1 MKEESDVYTTFAKDI
16 DMLKQGQIRLVSKAR
31 ARKLRKKGIACWWSA
46 KLYSRVRT
54 GLTTDSNVSTEAKD

>member
-1 MKEESDVYTTFAKDI
+1 MKWINVEDRLPSDI

-46 KLYSRVRT
+46 ELYSRVRT
-54 GLTTDSNVSTEAKD
+54 GLTTEIAKD